1 MALKAIHSLK
11 ITYSLWIRRMRKEE
25 KMNPLKKQNEV
36 RTSVKLFLFFILLV
50 VVGFV
55 AYESATK
62 RNRLDVENQAVGVVI
77 SDGTMMPKGFE
88 PPISGAVTQEL
99 KISIRPRLAS
109 GAKTSDQ

>member
-1 MALKAIHSLK
+1 
-11 ITYSLWIRRMRKEE
+11 MRKEE

-36 RTSVKLFLFFILLV
+36 RTSIKLFLLFILLV

-55 AYESATK
+55 AYESAAK
-62 RNRLDVENQAVGVVI
+62 RNQLDVENQAVGVVI
-77 SDGTMMPKGFE
+77 LNDDTVMPKVFE
-88 PPISGAVTQEL
+88 PSTAEVVTQEL

>member
-1 MALKAIHSLK
+1 
-11 ITYSLWIRRMRKEE
+11 
-25 KMNPLKKQNEV
+25 MNSLKKQNEI
-36 RTSVKLFLFFILLV
+36 RTSIKLFLLFILLV

-62 RNRLDVENQAVGVVI
+62 RNQLDVENQAVGVVI
-77 SDGTMMPKGFE
+77 SNDDTVMPKVFE
-88 PPISGAVTQEL
+88 PSTAEVVTQEL

>member
-1 MALKAIHSLK
+1 
-11 ITYSLWIRRMRKEE
+11 
-25 KMNPLKKQNEV
+25 MNSLKKQNEV
-36 RTSVKLFLFFILLV
+36 RTSVKLFLLFILLV

-77 SDGTMMPKGFE
+77 SNDGTMIPKGFE
-88 PPISGAVTQEL
+88 PSTSEVVTQEL